1 MKEGL
6 SKVLDTLSET
16 SDQQQSLAEY
26 FNQID
31 HLEKVINELE
41 KKAYQIDFYSKKLEN
56 TFKQLDK
63 SNWVSPLLLNTP
75 QSMRDLHEI
84 SARSSESALGRFS
97 DLTNFEGAFGIKW
110 ICDPT
115 NFESCPLANC
125 SPIWS
130 LLEKSV
136 HFVQIYTDFLVTLSA
151 GFTATVKFFSRFL
164 LFKQLLIASHWLC
177 KANKLCIIFLR
188 KSLIFIAV
196 RLLSSL
202 SDSVEL

>member
-63 SNWVSPLLLNTP
+63 
-75 QSMRDLHEI
+75 QS
-84 SARSSESALGRFS
+84 S
-97 DLTNFEGAFGIKW
+97 
-110 ICDPT
+110 
-115 NFESCPLANC
+115 
-125 SPIWS
+125 
-130 LLEKSV
+130 
-136 HFVQIYTDFLVTLSA
+136 
-151 GFTATVKFFSRFL
+151 
-164 LFKQLLIASHWLC
+164 
-177 KANKLCIIFLR
+177 
-188 KSLIFIAV
+188 
-196 RLLSSL
+196 
-202 SDSVEL
+202 

>member
-63 SNWVSPLLLNTP
+63 SN
-75 QSMRDLHEI
+75 
-84 SARSSESALGRFS
+84 
-97 DLTNFEGAFGIKW
+97 
-110 ICDPT
+110 
-115 NFESCPLANC
+115 
-125 SPIWS
+125 
-130 LLEKSV
+130 
-136 HFVQIYTDFLVTLSA
+136 
-151 GFTATVKFFSRFL
+151 
-164 LFKQLLIASHWLC
+164 
-177 KANKLCIIFLR
+177 
-188 KSLIFIAV
+188 
-196 RLLSSL
+196 
-202 SDSVEL
+202 

>member
-63 SNWVSPLLLNTP
+63 
-75 QSMRDLHEI
+75 QSGWTI
-84 SARSSESALGRFS
+84 VC
-97 DLTNFEGAFGIKW
+97 N
-110 ICDPT
+110 
-115 NFESCPLANC
+115 NC
-125 SPIWS
+125 SN
-130 LLEKSV
+130 
-136 HFVQIYTDFLVTLSA
+136 FVT
-151 GFTATVKFFSRFL
+151 
-164 LFKQLLIASHWLC
+164 
-177 KANKLCIIFLR
+177 
-188 KSLIFIAV
+188 
-196 RLLSSL
+196 
-202 SDSVEL
+202 